1 MVSYDPSL
9 KRNQRLLCQKCLDS
23 LQVSTKVEGFNK
35 TLSTIQENHQN
46 RVNSQQFLIEK
57 SIQFIEPLQQ
67 EIQSIRDKF
76 VNILDT
82 IIKFTADWKMEL
94 QQISKKPMVL
104 SFFAELESLVYRQQ
118 DNMQQV
124 IFDQINKLNQT
135 YSKSIINQ
143 LPIIKEDPF
152 KEIELKLNNSEK
164 MLNNEFLQFD
174 FNVQIKNNKKS
185 PISINLKEIKRVESE
200 KGISHIIFDKT
211 GQMMITINEGKI
223 GVWKFASG
231 NLEQQAS
238 WVAHQSDI
246 KCAILSC
253 NQNPYILTAADMTI
267 KISLRINEMYWKS
280 DFESQKL
287 DNHIGCMIISRNED
301 YLFTS
306 CENVISIWR
315 LNYTQKKWLTFQYSL
330 KQHKWAINAMSIN
343 KSENKL
349 VSCSKNKQLI
359 IWGLNKNNQ
368 WEYKYDVKQ
377 SILDIGNAL
386 YFLKDSQFI
395 LLSGELDTQDNV
407 YVYEEQNEQ
416 FQEVLKKTL
425 KLPKIKGDSSIS
437 PIVYIDQ
444 QQNILLISQKNDLYL
459 ILEKSDGSFYIIKQI
474 NRIIDIHQQSQSLA
488 QDGKYLVYSKY
499 DNRDNRNYLVVNEI
513 QY

>member
-1 MVSYDPSL
+1 MIEQKSELHCSGNHSNAEIIMVSYDPAL
-9 KRNQRLLCQKCLDS
+9 KKNQRLLCQKCLDS

-35 TLSTIQENHQN
+35 TLSTIRDNYQS
-46 RVNSQQFLIEK
+46 RVNSQQFLIER
-57 SIQFIEPLQQ
+57 SIKFIEPLQQ
-67 EIQSIRDKF
+67 EIQSIRDMF
-76 VNILDT
+76 LNSLDA

-94 QQISKKPMVL
+94 QQISKQPMVL
-104 SFFAELESLVYRQQ
+104 SFFAGLESLVYRQQ

-124 IFDQINKLNQT
+124 ILDQINKLNQT

-143 LPIIKEDPF
+143 LSIIKEDPF
-152 KEIELKLNNSEK
+152 KEIELKLNNFEK
-164 MLNNEFLQFD
+164 MLNNEFLHSDFD
-174 FNVQIKNNKKS
+174 DQINNNKT
-185 PISINLKEIKRVESE
+185 PISINLKEIKSVESE

-211 GQMMITINEGKI
+211 GSMMITIKEGKI
-223 GVWKFASG
+223 GVWNFANG

-238 WVAHQSDI
+238 WVVHKSQI
-246 KCAILSC
+246 KCAVLPC
-253 NQNPYILTAADMTI
+253 NQNPCILTAADMTI
-267 KISLRINEMYWKS
+267 KISQRINEIYWKS

-287 DNHIGCMIISRNED
+287 DNCIGCMIINRNED
-301 YLFTS
+301 YLFIS

-359 IWGLNKNNQ
+359 IWGLNRNNQ

-386 YFLKDSQFI
+386 CFLKDSQFI
-395 LLSGELDTQDNV
+395 LVSGELDAQDNV

-425 KLPKIKGDSSIS
+425 KLPKIKEDSSIS

-444 QQNILLISQKNDLYL
+444 QKNILLISQKNNLYL
-459 ILEKSDGSFYIIKQI
+459 ILEKSDGSCVI
-474 NRIIDIHQQSQSLA
+474 S
-488 QDGKYLVYSKY
+488 
-499 DNRDNRNYLVVNEI
+499 
-513 QY
+513 